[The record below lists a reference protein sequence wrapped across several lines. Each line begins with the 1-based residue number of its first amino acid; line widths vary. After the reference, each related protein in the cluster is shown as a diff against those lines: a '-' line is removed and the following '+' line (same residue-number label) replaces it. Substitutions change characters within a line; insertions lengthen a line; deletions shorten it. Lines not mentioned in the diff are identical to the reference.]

1 MPLPPEAF
9 AAACDV
15 SRETL
20 ERLRC
25 YADTLV
31 KWQKSINLVA
41 PDSLK
46 DLWRRHM
53 LDSAQLR
60 TFLPSQIQGLVDM
73 GSGAGFPG
81 LVLAILGVPNV
92 HLIESDGRKCV
103 FLAEAA
109 RAAGLEAGSNPIVH
123 RSRLENVVDLQVDVV
138 TARACAPLGV
148 LLAYAE
154 PFLRSDS
161 MCLFLKGGRMD
172 EELTEAE
179 KTWRMSIERFP
190 SLSDPSGTILRMK
203 QVARAGL

>member
-1 MPLPPEAF
+1 MPLTPETF
-9 AAACDV
+9 AATCDV

-20 ERLRC
+20 ERLRR
-25 YADTLV
+25 YAETLV
-31 KWQKSINLVA
+31 KWQKSINLVS
-41 PDSLK
+41 PESLK

-53 LDSAQLR
+53 LDSAQLQA
-60 TFLPSQIQGLVDM
+60 FLPPQIQGLVDM

-92 HLIESDGRKCV
+92 HLIESDARKCV

-109 RAAGLEAGSNPIVH
+109 RAAGLEVGRNPTIH
-123 RSRLENVVDLQVDVV
+123 RSRLEDVADLRADVV
-138 TARACAPLGV
+138 TARACAPLAQ
-148 LLAYAE
+148 LLTYAE
-154 PFLRSDS
+154 PFLQADS
-161 MCLFLKGGRMD
+161 LCLFLKGSRVD

-179 KTWRMSIERFP
+179 KTWRMGVERFP

>member
-1 MPLPPEAF
+1 MPLTPEAF

-20 ERLRC
+20 ERLRR
-25 YADTLV
+25 YAETLV
-31 KWQKSINLVA
+31 KWQKSINLVS
-41 PDSLK
+41 PESLK

-53 LDSAQLR
+53 LDSAQLL
-60 TFLPSQIQGLVDM
+60 TFLPPQIQGLVDM

-92 HLIESDGRKCV
+92 HLIESDARKCA

-109 RAAGLEAGSNPIVH
+109 RAASLEVGRNPTIH
-123 RSRLENVVDLQVDVV
+123 RSRLEDVAELQADVV
-138 TARACAPLGV
+138 TARACAPLAQ
-148 LLAYAE
+148 LLAHAE
-154 PFLRSDS
+154 PFLRADS
-161 MCLFLKGGRMD
+161 TCLFLKGARVE
-172 EELTEAE
+172 EELTEAK
-179 KTWRMSIERFP
+179 KTWRMRVERFP